1 LDDADPETEAEQR
14 QMLSEFI
21 ERCQSAESVMEDQR
35 EHFQTLRNLEREAP
49 RLLER
54 LPDEIEAVE
63 ARIADAEQQLARVRA
78 DAPASAEDVAGNIP
92 EARKRL
98 DAAREVIEAGQT
110 ALEQD
115 DTPAAALSVRTGQE
129 TVAQA
134 TQLLD
139 AVAKLT
145 AQLDEARSNS
155 GPLRADV

>member
-1 LDDADPETEAEQR
+1 
-14 QMLSEFI
+14 
-21 ERCQSAESVMEDQR
+21 
-35 EHFQTLRNLEREAP
+35 
-49 RLLER
+49 
-54 LPDEIEAVE
+54 
-63 ARIADAEQQLARVRA
+63 RVRA

-155 GPLRADV
+155 GPLRADVASDLAAARAVLDEHPDPALLARLERLEATMSAMPDGEDLVRDYR